1 MFLVATLRLYWRHF
15 AVRSCLVLLIFAS
28 VSPAQDQAPRGVIRG
43 KILTVT
49 ASSLSLLTPLG
60 STYGCNFDRYTYFEQ
75 NAQRIFAGALR
86 TDDPIEMIT
95 DVKGGECYART
106 VRIVPPPT
114 GKLVNTRPYRAAL
127 DNVFPRGNITF
138 AGVVRRLN
146 GHMLVLRTR
155 TEAEQVILLRDDTR
169 YLAGGLASD
178 LSKLTVNTRVFIR
191 GGKNIENDLE
201 AYQVI
206 WGEIPGPKTSR

>member
-1 MFLVATLRLYWRHF
+1 MRR
-15 AVRSCLVLLIFAS
+15 VLLVPIVACMAS
-28 VSPAQDQAPRGVIRG
+28 AQEQAPRGVVRG
-43 KILTVT
+43 RVQQVS
-49 ASSLSLLTPLG
+49 ANSLSVLTPLG
-60 STYGCNFDRYTYFEQ
+60 STYGCNFDRHTYFEQ

-86 TDDPIEMIT
+86 ANDPVEMIT

-106 VRIVPPPT
+106 VRIVPPTTSGRIPN
-114 GKLVNTRPYRAAL
+114 LRPYRAAL
-127 DNVFPRGNITF
+127 DNLFPRGNLTF

-155 TEAEQVILLRDDTR
+155 TEPEQIVLLRDDTR
-169 YLAGGLASD
+169 FLASGLPSD
-178 LSKLTVNTRVFIR
+178 FSELAVNTRVFIR

-206 WGEIPGPKTSR
+206 WGEIPGPRYDQGR